1 MSDERLIL
9 ITDSTGASLKR
20 WSISLRTLRRIALVA
35 SLLGIAT
42 LGCLLHGVV
51 LHPRASETSALK
63 LENTRLIDALEQRR
77 NERAGLLNTDWKLSA
92 IKRRLWRESSLGS
105 SIPLDTSLTK
115 LVGEEEPV
123 ETDTIARP
131 FVEIDRDYQLYER
144 QAFETLSHFRD
155 TKVLLRNT
163 PSLRPARSPWIT
175 SRFGPRRDPV
185 TGKPAMHKG
194 LDLGGYTGMPIIA
207 PADGKVVYAGMR
219 GGFGITVVLDHG
231 FGVQTHF
238 GHLSALH
245 VEYGET
251 VKRGSTIGEMG
262 STGKSTGTHL
272 HYEARRWGI
281 PLDPEPFMLN

>member
-20 WSISLRTLRRIALVA
+20 WSVSLRTLKWVAAL
-35 SLLGIAT
+35 STLIGIAT
-42 LGCLLHGVV
+42 IGCLIHSVI
-51 LHPRASETSALK
+51 LHPRAAETTLLK
-63 LENTRLIDALEQRR
+63 SENTRLLNALNQRR
-77 NERAGLLNTDWKLSA
+77 SERAGLRNTDWKLSA

-105 SIPLDTSLTK
+105 SIPLDDSLTV
-115 LVGEEEPV
+115 LAGSEATEPGSP
-123 ETDTIARP
+123 TRP
-131 FVEIDRDYQLYER
+131 FVEIDRDFKLYER

-155 TKVLLRNT
+155 TKILLRNT

-185 TGKPAMHKG
+185 TGRPAMHKG

-272 HYEARRWGI
+272 HYEVRRWGI

>member
-1 MSDERLIL
+1 M
-9 ITDSTGASLKR
+9 
-20 WSISLRTLRRIALVA
+20 RTLRRIALVA
-35 SLLGIAT
+35 LLLAIAT
-42 LGCLLHGVV
+42 LGCLLHSVV
-51 LHPRASETSALK
+51 LHPRASATSPLK
-63 LENTRLIDALEQRR
+63 LENTRLMKALEQRR

-92 IKRRLWRESSLGS
+92 MKRRLWRESSLGS

-115 LVGEEEPV
+115 LVGEGESV

-131 FVEIDRDYQLYER
+131 LVEIDRDYQLYER

-251 VKRGSTIGEMG
+251 VKST
-262 STGKSTGTHL
+262 
-272 HYEARRWGI
+272 
-281 PLDPEPFMLN
+281 

>member
-20 WSISLRTLRRIALVA
+20 WSVSLRKLRRIAAIVA
-35 SLLGIAT
+35 LLALATFGCLSHSVLLHPKAAETAT
-42 LGCLLHGVV
+42 LK
-51 LHPRASETSALK
+51 SENDRLTSALM
-63 LENTRLIDALEQRR
+63 QRQ
-77 NERAGLLNTDWKLSA
+77 NERSGLLKADWQLSA

-105 SIPLDTSLTK
+105 TIPLDTSLTK
-115 LVGEEEPV
+115 LVNAEKLGEPGQNGR
-123 ETDTIARP
+123 AL
-131 FVEIDRDYQLYER
+131 VEIDRDFKLYQR
-144 QAFETLSHFRD
+144 QAFETLSHFRN

-175 SRFGPRRDPV
+175 SRFGPRRDPI

-272 HYEARRWGI
+272 HYEVRRWGI

>member
-1 MSDERLIL
+1 M
-9 ITDSTGASLKR
+9 
-20 WSISLRTLRRIALVA
+20 
-35 SLLGIAT
+35 
-42 LGCLLHGVV
+42 
-51 LHPRASETSALK
+51 
-63 LENTRLIDALEQRR
+63 
-77 NERAGLLNTDWKLSA
+77 NTDWKLSA
-92 IKRRLWRESSLGS
+92 IKRFWRESSLGS
-105 SIPLDTSLTK
+105 SSARHLTDEVSREK
-115 LVGEEEPV
+115 TLGLEHRSVL
-123 ETDTIARP
+123 R
-131 FVEIDRDYQLYER
+131 EIDRDYQLYER

-251 VKRGSTIGEMG
+251 VNRATIGSQ
-262 STGKSTGTHL
+262 STGKSTG
-272 HYEARRWGI
+272 RSPRGS
-281 PLDPEPFMLN
+281 PLGTLPDPEPFMLTVRGQLPAFAINEKRVTSERALPKSSRSSSRAPSFSPSSVVLWLKHRAAAS